1 MHSTPSPTATYE
13 QAGIP
18 SLHRT
23 LLDRPEVL
31 PGVETFLAGA
41 GVGNRCDLMKGDF
54 FAEVP
59 PSGNAY
65 ILAVVIHDWPDDAA

>member
-1 MHSTPSPTATYE
+1 M
-13 QAGIP
+13 
-18 SLHRT
+18 
-23 LLDRPEVL
+23 
-31 PGVETFLAGA
+31 ETFLAGA